1 MDMYHQTIT
10 PRKTDTASAFPGVIV
25 ESYLL
30 IAFVYYL
37 FYHDPELRSSSLPF
51 GRPRA
56 SSGLLSL
63 NHDLATAIHVN
74 ALGHR
79 LTVELTTVEGVLI
92 IIIHLSVIR

>member
-1 MDMYHQTIT
+1 MNMCHQTIT
-10 PRKTDTASAFPGVIV
+10 PRETDTASVFLGVIV
-25 ESYLL
+25 ESYLF

-37 FYHDPELRSSSLPF
+37 FY
-51 GRPRA
+51 
-56 SSGLLSL
+56 
-63 NHDLATAIHVN
+63 NDLATAIHVN